1 MSPRNKVGYALSDGE
16 GCERLWSFMRRFS
29 RMTREMRP
37 AHRIDVLTD
46 AVLHFARATTGR
58 LSMCTYVQSN
68 MCMIMFNLIHA
79 ETLLPERL
87 LKAQKSLSE
96 CQGQLSELMNNSP
109 GMH

>member
-16 GCERLWSFMRRFS
+16 GCERLWSYMRRFS

-58 LSMCTYVQSN
+58 LSTCMCIMQLVGNTYSVT
-68 MCMIMFNLIHA
+68 L

-87 LKAQKSLSE
+87 LKAQNLLSE
-96 CQGQLSELMNNSP
+96 CQERLSELMNNSP

>member
-1 MSPRNKVGYALSDGE
+1 MK
-16 GCERLWSFMRRFS
+16 RFS

-46 AVLHFARATTGR
+46 AVLHFARATYY
-58 LSMCTYVQSN
+58 SKIKYVYML
-68 MCMIMFNLIHA
+68 MCMIMFNLIYA

-87 LKAQKSLSE
+87 LKVQKSLSE
-96 CQGQLSELMNNSP
+96 CQEQLSELMNNSP